1 MENPVSINSKRKK
14 RNLSIIHWISW
25 MAMPTPCWCVACTLL
40 QDDDCGSGSGNVYND
55 TTITTTTKA
64 AAKAMAGN
72 NNSKQTQF
80 KRRWN
85 RLKFQYSLLYLIS
98 LHGYTP
104 PNWIIEDWKRNIFR
118 YTPFSTRIHIL
129 SLSYSLLVS
138 SYVSLT
144 PHIFLIRFWLC
155 TGCFFH
161 RSQDIYNSVYF
172 NQLFLC
178 TRSSKLPMCSLHVL
192 NAANVWNFTFDVQI
206 LDNTIQFSSV

>member
-1 MENPVSINSKRKK
+1 
-14 RNLSIIHWISW
+14 
-25 MAMPTPCWCVACTLL
+25 MPTPCWCVVCTLL

-144 PHIFLIRFWLC
+144 PRIFLSSFASGYVLAVFSTVLRIFIILFISTSFFYALDQANSLCVRYTFWTQRMFEISRLM
-155 TGCFFH
+155 FK
-161 RSQDIYNSVYF
+161 Y
-172 NQLFLC
+172 
-178 TRSSKLPMCSLHVL
+178 
-192 NAANVWNFTFDVQI
+192 
-206 LDNTIQFSSV
+206 

>member
-1 MENPVSINSKRKK
+1 
-14 RNLSIIHWISW
+14 
-25 MAMPTPCWCVACTLL
+25 MPTPCWCVVCTLL

-64 AAKAMAGN
+64 AAAEAMAGN
-72 NNSKQTQF
+72 QANAVQTTMESLKISIF
-80 KRRWN
+80 TFIFDIVA
-85 RLKFQYSLLYLIS
+85 RLHSNKLNYRGLKTQHFSLHAIFYTYTYSLS
-98 LHGYTP
+98 LL
-104 PNWIIEDWKRNIFR
+104 
-118 YTPFSTRIHIL
+118 L
-129 SLSYSLLVS
+129 SLGVFLCVSDASYFSK
-138 SYVSLT
+138 
-144 PHIFLIRFWLC
+144 LIRFWLC

>member
-1 MENPVSINSKRKK
+1 
-14 RNLSIIHWISW
+14 
-25 MAMPTPCWCVACTLL
+25 MAMPTPCWCVVCTLL

-85 RLKFQYSLLYLIS
+85 RLKFQYSLFIFDIVARLHTTKLNYRGLKTQHFS
-98 LHGYTP
+98 LHAIFYT
-104 PNWIIEDWKRNIFR
+104 
-118 YTPFSTRIHIL
+118 YTYSL
-129 SLSYSLLVS
+129 SLLLSLGVFLCVSDASYFSK
-138 SYVSLT
+138 
-144 PHIFLIRFWLC
+144 LIRLWLC

-192 NAANVWNFTFDVQI
+192 NAANV
-206 LDNTIQFSSV
+206 